1 MKSRLRKLRTKK
13 GLSLRDLEKK
23 VNIHFTT
30 LGKTETG
37 ERELTLDQAI
47 KLADYF
53 NVTLDYLVYRL
64 DYDLSLTEIIEI
76 LDKIEN
82 KQ

>member
-1 MKSRLRKLRTKK
+1 MKLRLRKLRTKK

-37 ERELTLDQAI
+37 ERELTLEQAI

-64 DYDLSLTEIIEI
+64 DYDLSAKEINRILSEI
-76 LDKIEN
+76 YTK
-82 KQ
+82 K

>member
-1 MKSRLRKLRTKK
+1 M
-13 GLSLRDLEKK
+13 SLRDLEKK

>member
-30 LGKTETG
+30 LGKNETG
-37 ERELTLDQAI
+37 ERELTLGQAI

-76 LDKIEN
+76 LDKLEN
-82 KQ
+82 KE